1 MAEARMPTPPRA
13 SMARSSG
20 VMVRFGCYHDRDS
33 ALNTNVM
40 QLPCSITCV
49 KSLAERLKW
58 ARERKGWGQEQLAA
72 KAGVS
77 QGTIGNAESGL
88 RKKPRELVAIAN
100 ALEVSPAW
108 LETGKGTP
116 DFITIDGQHRL
127 FGVLKDLD
135 LSKVVP
141 GEEHLRQADEI
152 RLSVA
157 EGESGTS
164 AGQLEHAIE
173 VLAAALADRPGSTR
187 RAVGSLLASLAAE
200 PDTAHEVGEQIR
212 LLLKDRGKRTGTAG

>member
-1 MAEARMPTPPRA
+1 
-13 SMARSSG
+13 MARSSG
-20 VMVRFGCYHDRDS
+20 VMVQFCCYHDRDS

-40 QLPCSITCV
+40 QLPGSITSV
-49 KSLAERLKW
+49 NTLAERLKW

-88 RKKPRELVAIAN
+88 RKKPRDLVAIAI

-116 DFITIDGQHRL
+116 DIITIDGQHRL
-127 FGVLKDLD
+127 FGLLKDLD

-141 GEEHLRQADEI
+141 GEEHLRQTDEI
-152 RLSVA
+152 KFSVA
-157 EGESGTS
+157 EEATEYRVD
-164 AGQLEHAIE
+164 QLEHAIE

-200 PDTAHEVGEQIR
+200 PDTAHEVGQQIL